1 MATPNFYAT
10 ISSSKDAY
18 DPSWR
23 KVHDRIVAICESI
36 WTKVTPVLCID
47 SPEGHTDELIEDFM
61 VGPKD
66 LLSYS
71 WRALKDSR
79 YGKKSP
85 VRNVV

>member
-1 MATPNFYAT
+1 METPKFYAT
-10 ISSSKDAY
+10 ISGSIGEY
-18 DPSWR
+18 DSSWR
-23 KVHDRIVAICESI
+23 KVHDRIVAICENV

-47 SPEGHTDELIEDFM
+47 SPEGHTDELIDDFM

-79 YGKKSP
+79 YGIFQM
-85 VRNVV
+85 RNVI

>member
-10 ISSSKDAY
+10 ISESSVEHDS
-18 DPSWR
+18 SWR
-23 KVHDRIVAICESI
+23 KVHDRIVAICENI

-47 SPEGHTDELIEDFM
+47 TPEGHTDELIEDLM
-61 VGPKD
+61 LGPKD

-79 YGKKSP
+79 YGIWSNEK
-85 VRNVV
+85 RQ